1 MSEVAARHLILGA
14 TGGIGTALSRELAG
28 AGARLAVAGRD
39 QERVAALAGELGAEP
54 LLFDCTEDGSLEAC
68 AGQAFERLGGL
79 DGIACLVGSLLLKP
93 AHLTTDAEWRQTI
106 DLNAGAA
113 FRTVRA
119 AGKLM
124 RQGGAVALVSSAAAR
139 VGLANHEAIAAA
151 KAAVIGLTIS
161 AAASYASR
169 GLRVNCVAPGLVRT
183 PLTERLTSSE
193 ASLKTSEAMHA
204 LRRVGEPED
213 VARALAW
220 LLSPEQ
226 SWVTGQVLGVDG
238 GLGTV
243 RPR

>member
-1 MSEVAARHLILGA
+1 MGRETARHLILGA
-14 TGGIGTALSRELAG
+14 TGGIGAALSRELA
-28 AGARLAVAGRD
+28 ASGARLAIAGRD
-39 QERVAALAGELGAEP
+39 EERVSKLAAELGAEP
-54 LLFDCTEDGSLEAC
+54 LLFDCADDGSLEAC
-68 AGQAFERLGGL
+68 AKQAAEALGGL
-79 DGIACLVGSLLLKP
+79 DGMACLVGSLLLKP
-93 AHLTTDAEWRQTI
+93 AHLTTDAEWRETL
-106 DLNAGAA
+106 DLNAGTA

-124 RQGGAVALVSSAAAR
+124 RKGGSVALVSSAAAR
-139 VGLANHEAIAAA
+139 TGLANHEAIAAA

-183 PLTERLTSSE
+183 PLTESITASE
-193 ASLKTSEAMHA
+193 AALKASEAMHA

-220 LLSPEQ
+220 LLSPDQ